1 MHRQQLIT
9 MHHVDGL
16 EIAELQRRFRSE
28 FGVYSDRRQIWRWLN
43 APAQALPVLD
53 NNEDIHSHAC
63 GEFVLQQLQEG
74 VSREMVVSQLL
85 QRYLVKAT
93 EQRVAAYRTY
103 REQRSEYWTAEK
115 LTRLH
120 WQVLYSLVSLEHRL
134 AGRVNNRTAGPATL
148 LSRLRIARSTLCTDA
163 DIAEDTVQPGIAIDN
178 RHRFRS
184 MYFVSYK

>member
-1 MHRQQLIT
+1 MHRQQLLT

-16 EIAELQRRFRSE
+16 ELTELQRRFRSE
-28 FGVYSDRRQIWRWLN
+28 FGVYTHRGNIWKWLN

-120 WQVLYSLVSLEHRL
+120 WQTLYTLVSLEQSLGARMTNHQSRAHKALCDRL
-134 AGRVNNRTAGPATL
+134 RSARTA
-148 LSRLRIARSTLCTDA
+148 LCINA
-163 DIAEDTVQPGIAIDN
+163 EIAEEIQQEY
-178 RHRFRS
+178 R
-184 MYFVSYK
+184 